1 VAGQVKAKILVC
13 NGNDDPFVPR
23 EQVTALIEELT
34 KVGADW
40 QIINYGGTVHSF
52 TNPEADSRGV
62 PALKYNKLS
71 DERSWKS
78 MMNFFDEI
86 FAG

>member
-1 VAGQVKAKILVC
+1 
-13 NGNDDPFVPR
+13 VPR

-34 KVGADW
+34 KAGADW

-71 DERSWKS
+71 DERSWKA
-78 MMNFFDEI
+78 MINFFDEI
-86 FAG
+86 FA